1 MLKRNRIL
9 AKSGSKPD
17 SAKAATIREAIHGPA
32 VQTAAADWLQIVRGE
47 FSEMP
52 GLHLTKKQV
61 QQLWGLDCHTCDTL
75 LGILVDTK
83 FLRQTPGE
91 GYVRAN
97 IV

>member
-1 MLKRNRIL
+1 
-9 AKSGSKPD
+9 
-17 SAKAATIREAIHGPA
+17 
-32 VQTAAADWLQIVRGE
+32 
-47 FSEMP
+47 MP

-75 LGILVDTK
+75 LGILVDAK